1 MLGNPRLLR
10 PVAQQADTAA
20 PAPLPTPAAATPQT
34 PDPALLTPEAVARRL
49 GVSSGVLQQWREK
62 GTGPAFVRL
71 TRKTLRYRV
80 ADVDGFI
87 AGRICTSTAAP

>member
-1 MLGNPRLLR
+1 MLGHPRFLR
-10 PVAQQADTAA
+10 PVAQQTDTAE
-20 PAPLPTPAAATPQT
+20 PAPLPTSAAATSPT
-34 PDPALLTPEAVARRL
+34 PDPGLLTPEAVARRL
-49 GVSSGVLQQWREK
+49 GVSCGVLQQWREK

-80 ADVDGFI
+80 ADIDRFI